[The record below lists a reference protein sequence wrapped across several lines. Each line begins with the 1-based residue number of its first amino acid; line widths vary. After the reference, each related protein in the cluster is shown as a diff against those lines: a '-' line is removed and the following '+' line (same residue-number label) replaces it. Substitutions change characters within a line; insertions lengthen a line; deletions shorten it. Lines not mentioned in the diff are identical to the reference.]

1 MSFAISKPT
10 KSDRWLSVVFDS
22 WFCAS
27 ENLLLHFEI
36 NISACALVRLLAL
49 CEFITLHHLPLWGW
63 GACVCVFFAVE
74 VWQKGWIDFSAGRGQ
89 LSASGSTSP
98 CLIPRQQQ
106 PQQVIHVTR
115 VLCQI
120 TPGSCTHKPVNHH
133 LKFNSELWFV
143 SGMKPGW
150 KVWFFFSFFLFTIHV
165 IVLRGHAEEMLAE
178 LWTRHVGDRKLLAYL
193 FFFSFFLSAAYQTTC
208 IVLLLSISS

>member
-63 GACVCVFFAVE
+63 GACACVCVFHSGGLAE
-74 VWQKGWIDFSAGRGQ
+74 RLNRLQCRQRSAISFWKHQ
-89 LSASGSTSP
+89 SVSGSSAATTTTGDPRHTSP
-98 CLIPRQQQ
+98 LPDHTRI
-106 PQQVIHVTR
+106 IHT
-115 VLCQI
+115 
-120 TPGSCTHKPVNHH
+120 
-133 LKFNSELWFV
+133 
-143 SGMKPGW
+143 
-150 KVWFFFSFFLFTIHV
+150 
-165 IVLRGHAEEMLAE
+165 
-178 LWTRHVGDRKLLAYL
+178 
-193 FFFSFFLSAAYQTTC
+193 
-208 IVLLLSISS
+208 